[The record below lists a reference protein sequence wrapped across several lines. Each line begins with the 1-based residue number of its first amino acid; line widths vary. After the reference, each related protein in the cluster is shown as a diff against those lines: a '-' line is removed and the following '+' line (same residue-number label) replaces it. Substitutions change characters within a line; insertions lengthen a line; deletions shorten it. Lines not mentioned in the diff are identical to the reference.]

1 MQIRQVA
8 AWNFRGIRKAEWR
21 PPPLRFL
28 CLVGAGDSTKS
39 TLLDAVALV
48 LTSRPNVTFSDADFY
63 QCDVSK
69 PIVVRVLIGDLSPA
83 LLDAETGFGMWLT
96 GLTPDGQ
103 LEHDPSPDAEVCV
116 MAQLVVSSDL
126 EPSWTVVRH
135 EAYDDG
141 LAMTAGKRRALGLFR
156 VDDRADTHLRWGRGS
171 ALARMTEGGTDQAV
185 TAVRRASRETVFSD
199 AGPSLRKTADQVAAA
214 AGAIGGGAFAN
225 LGPGWD
231 PIASA
236 SPSALLLHDG
246 KIPLTHAGLGSR
258 RLISMAAQELA
269 TQEGNILLVDEIEH
283 GLEPHRLLH
292 VLHELRKRSGQRQGQ
307 VIITTHSPIAVQAM
321 AAADISMVRNDRTT
335 GYTTVMPVPDEI
347 ADAQG
352 ALRAGPSAILA
363 RRVVVGE
370 GATEAGIIR
379 AMIRRWDEERIQQ
392 SLPTHAA
399 LGATFLNGGGASAPV
414 RAKVYQQLGV
424 EAALLVDND
433 DRGVDKAIQEAEES
447 GVMVA
452 RWQLGASTEAAIV
465 GELNDCASLS
475 EIIDL
480 AVEYKGSDAVNTHL
494 RAELPKLAV
503 DADALDPATWAA
515 ACYTVEEIRAGIIAA
530 AGGGSKKEKKKDSN
544 KAWFKREDPGERLG
558 EFIHRRWVTYQTTAL
573 GIELVRVRTFVYG
586 EESSDLPGE

>member
-1 MQIRQVA
+1 VQIRQVA

-48 LTSRPNVTFSDADFY
+48 LTSRPNITFSDADFY

-96 GLTPDGQ
+96 GLAPDGD
-103 LEHDPSPDAEVCV
+103 LEHDPSPDAEACV
-116 MAQLVVSSDL
+116 MVQLMVSSDL

-171 ALARMTEGGTDQAV
+171 ALARMTEGGTEEAV
-185 TAVRRASRETVFSD
+185 TAVRRASRETVFSG
-199 AGPSLRKTADQVAAA
+199 AGPSLRKAAGQVAAA
-214 AGAIGGGAFAN
+214 AGAIGGGAFTE

-236 SPSALLLHDG
+236 SPSALLLHEG
-246 KIPLTHAGLGSR
+246 KVPLTHAGLGSR

-307 VIITTHSPIAVQAM
+307 VIVTTHSPIAVQAM
-321 AAADISMVRNDRTT
+321 AAADISVVRNDRAT
-335 GYTTVMPVPDEI
+335 GLTTVTPVADEI

-363 RRVVVGE
+363 RKVVVGE
-370 GATEAGIIR
+370 GATEAGILR
-379 AMIRRWDEERIQQ
+379 ALIRRWDEERIAQG
-392 SLPTHAA
+392 LPTHAA

-433 DRGVDKAIQEAEES
+433 DRGVDDAIREAEQA
-447 GVMVA
+447 GVVVA
-452 RWQLGASTEAAIV
+452 RWRLGDSTEAAIISV
-465 GELNDCASLS
+465 LDDFAGLS
-475 EIIDL
+475 ELVDV
-480 AVEYKGSDAVNTHL
+480 AVEHKGDDGVAAHL
-494 RAELPKLAV
+494 RAELPKLAS
-503 DADALDPATWAA
+503 DTDALDSGTWVDAG
-515 ACYTVEEIRAGIIAA
+515 YSVQEVRAGIVAA
-530 AGGGSKKEKKKDSN
+530 AGGGSAKKDSK
-544 KAWFKREDPGERLG
+544 KAWFKREDAGERLG
-558 EFIHRRWVTYQTTAL
+558 DFIYWRWDRYQATAL
-573 GIELVRVRTFVYG
+573 GNELIRVRAFLYG
-586 EESSDLPGE
+586 KESSDLPGE